1 MSPGR
6 TPWLRWSA
14 VLCVLLFALS
24 AQAAVRIADAPP
36 GWEDGS
42 PDAVTRAEE
51 WAEAVGGR
59 VDDVFSTRAVDGFAE
74 TLALLSIPV
83 AMSPGAELNPER
95 ALDEAVGSLF
105 ESEPTSPRLLE
116 GTEDAPIVTG
126 VWTED
131 GIVYQVAIVS
141 AGPGQGAV
149 FLAVRESERSLYAK
163 IFDEAVD
170 SIVGAAPPLSPF
182 KIRPWRT
189 GSLVGW
195 ILVLFIGWLVIS
207 NTAVREDGAAAVGRS
222 VAVLCI
228 LLAVVAGSVVY
239 MTLIDE
245 AGPLRLANLTRSRVA
260 FEVAAGGC
268 LAALI
273 AWFLGALRDG
283 TVRRV
288 ESAPTG
294 RGTFSG
300 ASARTLGPSLV
311 PPSRPAVLT
320 DPGHGMGEAEL
331 VKADREA
338 LRQPLKTLVGAPS
351 LAASGADDAFDKV
364 WAEAQAAAEAAV
376 DEEDDDDDDDESPA
390 ESHPGSDAPTK
401 APAPVESTVVGPAP
415 APTTPKPRKKT
426 KTKTEV
432 LQFPPPMS
440 EES

>member
-1 MSPGR
+1 M
-6 TPWLRWSA
+6 
-14 VLCVLLFALS
+14 
-24 AQAAVRIADAPP
+24 
-36 GWEDGS
+36 
-42 PDAVTRAEE
+42 
-51 WAEAVGGR
+51 
-59 VDDVFSTRAVDGFAE
+59 FSTRADDDFAE
-74 TLALLSIPV
+74 TLALLSLPV
-83 AMSPGAELNPER
+83 AMSPDAELDPER
-95 ALDEAVGSLF
+95 ALSEAVGSLF
-105 ESEPTSPRLLE
+105 ESEPSSPRLLE
-116 GTEDAPIVTG
+116 GTEGAPIVTG
-126 VWTED
+126 IWTED
-131 GIVYQVAIVS
+131 GIVYQVAVVS
-141 AGPGQGAV
+141 AGPVQGAV

-163 IFDEAVD
+163 VFDEAVE

-182 KIRPWRT
+182 RIRPWRT
-189 GSLVGW
+189 GSLIGW
-195 ILVLFIGWLVIS
+195 VLVLIVGWLVIGS
-207 NTAVREDGAAAVGRS
+207 TAVREDGAAAVGRS

-260 FEVAAGGC
+260 FEVAAGGSI
-268 LAALI
+268 AALV

-300 ASARTLGPSLV
+300 SPARTLGPNLV

-351 LAASGADDAFDKV
+351 LASAASDDAFDKV

-376 DEEDDDDDDDESPA
+376 DEEDSSSDDAPA

-401 APAPVESTVVGPAP
+401 APAPIESTTVGPAP
-415 APTTPKPRKKT
+415 APSTPKPRRRT

-440 EES
+440 DES